1 MIETRTEKEREY
13 LAYVEQ
19 HIKTVQSVWL
29 ALQEYL
35 TGCYWLDDCYYHILN
50 DRISRHDQSKYDSCE
65 FGGYR
70 QFFYPENE
78 NEKKAIAFNHAWNHH
93 QKTNA
98 HHWEYWILI
107 GTRGKIEALKM
118 DLPSIIEMLCDWTAM
133 SVKFKNKPSIWF
145 DANKEKMVLH
155 HDTLQAILH
164 WLPLFDDV
172 YNQMTAKVVNE
183 KEDKQ

>member
-13 LAYVEQ
+13 LAYIDT

-29 ALQEYL
+29 ALQEHL
-35 TGCYWLDDCYYHILN
+35 TDCYWLDDCYYFIID
-50 DRISRHDQSKYDSCE
+50 DRIKRHDKSKYDSYE

-78 NEKKAIAFNHAWNHH
+78 NEKNAIAFNHAWNHH

-172 YNQMTAKVVNE
+172 YNQMTEKVEEVI
-183 KEDKQ
+183 